1 MPGGAMKTPGTPVE
15 PKKKISDFISPDIH
29 MNETNTLLVSIICPD
44 RPGLISSITG
54 LLFDLGINLAD
65 ANFAVLGSGAEFTA
79 ICEAPHKISAS
90 MLTEQ
95 LRGLNDMENADIKVS
110 AFKWGADRGPAG
122 NITHRIV
129 LQGDDQPG
137 LVARLTEVVSDYD
150 ANIVRMDTKTIAT
163 AAGREYL
170 IEMGVSVP
178 KGRAEACLS
187 AIGNTAGS
195 LNMKSS
201 WTEIKK

>member
-1 MPGGAMKTPGTPVE
+1 M
-15 PKKKISDFISPDIH
+15 S
-29 MNETNTLLVSIICPD
+29 NTLLVSVICPD

-65 ANFAVLGSGAEFTA
+65 TSFAVLGTGSEFTA
-79 ICEAPHKISAS
+79 VCEAPKSVSTS
-90 MLTEQ
+90 MLVEQ
-95 LRGLNDMENADIKVS
+95 LRGLDSMENADIKVT
-110 AFKWGADRGPAG
+110 AFKWGADRGAAG

-150 ANIVRMDTKTIAT
+150 ANIVRMDTKSLSA

-170 IEMGVSVP
+170 IEMGLSVP

-187 AIGNTAGS
+187 AIGNT
-195 LNMKSS
+195 
-201 WTEIKK
+201 